1 MFVLNFKLK
10 PSKKLMCL
18 FGAMSVIASIVC
30 IICMMSVH
38 NQVYDT
44 ATCDELG
51 TYSLNADSTQVQ
63 CSFLKQF
70 SLEALPKA
78 SQTEDVTIPMDFNDT
93 YNQYNELQK
102 KIGLDLSRYKG
113 REAKEIT
120 YELKNSDI
128 KYAVLLVY
136 ESRVIGAHLTNGEY
150 GQENLPLIK

>member
-1 MFVLNFKLK
+1 MFVFNFRLN
-10 PSKKLMCL
+10 PSKKLMCIL
-18 FGAMSVIASIVC
+18 GAMSIIASVIC

-51 TYSLNADSTQVQ
+51 TYSLKTDG
-63 CSFLKQF
+63 FLEQF
-70 SLEALPKA
+70 SLEAVPETAKVR
-78 SQTEDVTIPMDFNDT
+78 SVTIPMEFNNT

-113 REAKEIT
+113 RTAEEIT
-120 YELKNSDI
+120 YELKNSEI

-136 ESRVIGAHLTNGEY
+136 EDRVIGAHLTNGEY
-150 GQENLPLIK
+150 GQSNLPLI